1 MKLVTIEGYDYT
13 LNNIMGRR
21 LVRYLTS
28 KGINSVFLDPRSETS
43 SIHNKYYDVSGT
55 GTEILIRNNEFS
67 HSSFITQYF
76 ATMNDRISLFS
87 CYKNKDIVVV
97 STSSLYTSM
106 IEQSAMMYYQEVYHE
121 KRCTEDVKLSYE
133 DCLRGEEMF
142 YISEYDLGK
151 SEIFNVNTIDKFINM
166 IQAIE
171 GDTLGY
177 TPDYTFFISHEF
189 VRKDFM
195 WNIENNLTWSLKSG
209 LTQAFLESY
218 IQFSKGTYPFQGKY
232 IDYTPIK
239 SGILGEN
246 EKQFHRVYITDQN
259 TIFNEVDGKLTSMYS
274 ESEIFTDLLKKFEAH
289 FVVGP
294 TYIEQS

>member
-1 MKLVTIEGYDYT
+1 MKLVTVEGYDYS
-13 LNNIMGRR
+13 LNSIMGYR
-21 LVRYLTS
+21 LVKYLTS
-28 KGINSVFLDPRSETS
+28 KGINCVFLDPRSDTVA
-43 SIHNKYYDVSGT
+43 INRKYYDVSGT
-55 GTEILIRNNEFS
+55 GTEILIKSNEFS
-67 HSSFITQYF
+67 NSSFITQYF
-76 ATMNDRISLFS
+76 TTMNDRINLFS
-87 CYKNKDIVVV
+87 RYKNKDIVVV

-121 KRCTEDVKLSYE
+121 KRCTDDVRRSYE
-133 DCLRGEEMF
+133 DCLRDEEMF
-142 YISEYDLGK
+142 YIDEYDLGK

-189 VRKDFM
+189 VRKHFM
-195 WNIENNLTWSLKSG
+195 WNIENNLDFSLKSG
-209 LTQAFLESY
+209 LTRAFLESY
-218 IQFSKGTYPFQGKY
+218 IQFSKGTYPLQGKH
-232 IDYTPIK
+232 INYTPIK

-246 EKQFHRVYITDQN
+246 EKQFHRIYITDKN
-259 TIFNEVDGKLTSMYS
+259 SIF
-274 ESEIFTDLLKKFEAH
+274 SEIDIKMLSKYCEDEIFADLLKKFEAH